1 VVDLLLTYFFLFLP
15 ISRRLLFTFPMKN
28 KIEKSSSQEAIGV
41 GPIDWPNG
49 RRDETTSMEDGR
61 KLEGKR
67 WIDPF

>member
-1 VVDLLLTYFFLFLP
+1 
-15 ISRRLLFTFPMKN
+15 MKN
-28 KIEKSSSQEAIGV
+28 KIKKSSSQEAIGG

>member
-1 VVDLLLTYFFLFLP
+1 MKHK
-15 ISRRLLFTFPMKN
+15 RRK
-28 KIEKSSSQEAIGV
+28 KKKVASQEAIGV